1 MQTLYGKAAA
11 RFAPRTCACSPHFS
25 VNVSANG
32 CLAVCV
38 ALQKTTSLYPTS
50 CPMAAR
56 IGSSSPI
63 HNPELDGWDVD
74 QVNSNIGIVLL

>member
-11 RFAPRTCACSPHFS
+11 RFAPRTCVCSPHFS

-38 ALQKTTSLYPTS
+38 G
-50 CPMAAR
+50 AAKDYQSVPHLLPY
-56 IGSSSPI
+56 GS
-63 HNPELDGWDVD
+63 
-74 QVNSNIGIVLL
+74 